1 MEGTL
6 IDSNGIWKD
15 VDIAFLKKRGFA
27 YTRAYYEGVA
37 HTIFPLAA
45 KFTKEYCHLS
55 ESTEEIMAEW
65 MEMAGDAYA
74 TRVPV
79 KPGVQAYLDR
89 CRALAIDRALNTADL
104 AGEELFVCTSPADA
118 GLPEVTP
125 PHYTMHTGK
134 RIGIDYAEEAADFP
148 WRFWLEREDG

>member
-1 MEGTL
+1 MGCQYYPARFT
-6 IDSNGIWKD
+6 S
-15 VDIAFLKKRGFA
+15 V
-27 YTRAYYEGVA
+27 TRCRLRSACWGNMW
-37 HTIFPLAA
+37 
-45 KFTKEYCHLS
+45 CGC
-55 ESTEEIMAEW
+55 W
-65 MEMAGDAYA
+65 
-74 TRVPV
+74 
-79 KPGVQAYLDR
+79 PGKC

>member
-1 MEGTL
+1 MDGTL

-89 CRALAIDRALNTADL
+89 LPRGGGAHDRAD
-104 AGEELFVCTSPADA
+104 
-118 GLPEVTP
+118 
-125 PHYTMHTGK
+125 
-134 RIGIDYAEEAADFP
+134 
-148 WRFWLEREDG
+148 LERPGALPRGAGASRAAAVF